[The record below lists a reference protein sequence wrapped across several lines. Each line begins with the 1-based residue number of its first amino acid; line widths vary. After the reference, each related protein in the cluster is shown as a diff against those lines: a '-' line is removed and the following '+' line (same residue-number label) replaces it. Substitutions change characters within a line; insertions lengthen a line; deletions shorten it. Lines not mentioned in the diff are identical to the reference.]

1 MRLEDGGPAGVRA
14 RWLASWCYGRST
26 GGVRMSKEREWRCRC
41 RCRCRCSA
49 RCQTQTSVTRLAVAC
64 PGPAQ
69 LLGGADVGVAQQLAW
84 SATREQQ
91 QQRGVDSAP
100 VAGTR
105 LDLTECGWAETGH
118 SDGSKQFNGA
128 VQSVGAFQTA
138 FTASRR
144 DPPEIHAG
152 RDGAAGDW
160 TACVG
165 QTEHSTACQCHAHC
179 GRRPK
184 QLHCT
189 TNGSGSVDCRSE
201 AKRL

>member
-14 RWLASWCYGRST
+14 LASRCYGRSA
-26 GGVRMSKEREWRCRC
+26 GVVRMSKERK
-41 RCRCRCSA
+41 CRCRCSA
-49 RCQTQTSVTRLAVAC
+49 RCQKSVTRRAVAC